1 MYPGPGEPV
10 VGPWRAVAPEAC
22 LAQWLGA
29 EGTRR
34 PGRHVV
40 AVDGRSA
47 AGKSTLA
54 RRLQSCVAGSL
65 VVSVDDI
72 AWHAPMFGWAPLA
85 AEGVLVPFRE
95 GRSVRYRPPA
105 WDVHARPGHLEVN
118 GDVSV
123 LFLEGVGASRRALAE
138 LIDVAVWVQSDYA
151 TAERLGIARDI
162 ASGVNGDDA
171 ESVAFWHAW
180 MAQENPFLA
189 NDRPWTRADLV
200 VAGVGVGVHDDPARL
215 MVAPPPAVADVVPA
229 VEAPEE

>member
-10 VGPWRAVAPEAC
+10 VGPWRAVAPEVC
-22 LAQWLGA
+22 LAPWLGA
-29 EGTRR
+29 AGTRR

-40 AVDGRSA
+40 AVDGRSG
-47 AGKSTLA
+47 AGKSTFA

-85 AEGVLVPFRE
+85 AEGVLVPFRC
-95 GRSVRYRPPA
+95 GRPVRYRPPA
-105 WDVHARPGHLEVN
+105 WDAHARPGHLEIPS
-118 GDVSV
+118 DVSV
-123 LFLEGVGASRRALAE
+123 LLLEGVGASQRALRE

-171 ESVAFWHAW
+171 AAVAFWHAW

-189 NDRPWTRADLV
+189 HDRPWTRADLV
-200 VAGVGVGVHDDPARL
+200 VAGVGVHDDPARL